1 MEPRNNRICGSRA
14 RISRYLVPEYTMLRS
29 HPLAARRKFMLSTTH
44 RTERSIPDRDVP
56 EPDTIRV
63 LIADDHHVVCL
74 GLMGIVN
81 TQQDMI
87 VVGQAMSGKEAVEL
101 ARKLSPDVILMDLR
115 MPDMSGV
122 DAIQIIHAEL
132 PECAVIVLTTYQGDE
147 DIRKAL
153 AAGAQAYLLKGMSH
167 LKLLEAIRSVHAG
180 RKYIPRSIRN
190 SVPDKLNRPA
200 LSPRELDILRF
211 IVKGLNNQEIADALH
226 ITRGTVKWH
235 VNIILR
241 RLDVRDRTQAVVVAA
256 QRGIIEI

>member
-87 VVGQAMSGKEAVEL
+87 VVGQAMSGKEAGEL

-153 AAGAQAYLLKGMSH
+153 AAGAEGKLLKSNSH
-167 LKLLEAIRSVHAG
+167 LTLVVAIRSVLPR
-180 RKYIPRSIRN
+180 RKVCSP
-190 SVPDKLNRPA
+190 SVCKIVPAKL
-200 LSPRELDILRF
+200 
-211 IVKGLNNQEIADALH
+211 
-226 ITRGTVKWH
+226 
-235 VNIILR
+235 
-241 RLDVRDRTQAVVVAA
+241 
-256 QRGIIEI
+256 